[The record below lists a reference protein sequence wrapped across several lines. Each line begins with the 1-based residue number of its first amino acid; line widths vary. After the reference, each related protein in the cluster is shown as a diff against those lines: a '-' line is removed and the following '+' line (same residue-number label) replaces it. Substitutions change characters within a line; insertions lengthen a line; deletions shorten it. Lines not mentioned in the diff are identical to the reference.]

1 MEELDLLFGELTDAK
16 KTFEELKIVSDP
28 NNNAIADNSIKDK
41 VEADLIS
48 TKNSD
53 NALPNELSKQDDVPI
68 STEITDGIHHD
79 DETDNTEL
87 ISTHNSDRAIAEKPV
102 CNTEE
107 INVISTINS
116 SRFETEV

>member
-1 MEELDLLFGELTDAK
+1 MEELDLLFGEVTDAK
-16 KTFEELKIVSDP
+16 KTFEELKVVSDP

-68 STEITDGIHHD
+68 STETTDGIHHH

-102 CNTEE
+102 CNTEQ